1 MSLNAVKPMANS
13 PPYVKSSGQRLKSA
27 AQRTTEGQT
36 SKNLNPQKAKPQE
49 QPPQQSTS
57 RMKAL
62 PQLEPKPKKAPNGRR
77 SSKPII
83 NWFQRKLAGKVKTKR
98 TENAAPFIDNRTKV
112 PSRNGQ
118 RVASSPFPSSAVVA
132 GRGQGKL
139 EASVKRKTISLN
151 GEDDGR
157 GDIHSDEDE
166 DDEARSFDGSSTW
179 SPNSQHEA
187 DEDASVRPIPP
198 SAPPSPSPSRSS
210 SSYLSDPRTFRS
222 MAASTKPTT
231 LLSIDLNG
239 GGMAHI
245 AQAPTNATPPQ
256 AQRLPHIRTS
266 STGGGPALLNTG
278 TSITFSALPPSPSS
292 QSRPAS
298 LQAPQSI
305 AQQSSN
311 GPIVHVPL
319 HTSHHPRN
327 NPRPSSPPLDNASVL
342 TLASSAYAIPGLRP
356 GIGTS
361 APPSAMIG
369 GGDSVSHFGGG
380 ASMAFADAESTSHFN
395 LGDDE
400 RLDERDVDASVR
412 ALRPRSSRRGSW
424 ESEVSRWSARIQPGP
439 GTPSLVRERSVWT
452 TNSVRT
458 GALSMDRVEQDEE
471 NLDGQ
476 LEGGTTETEAPP
488 SSGLEASVHTSDSTT
503 PASTTPAISTELAS
517 LAGSQPPSK
526 ASHSSNE
533 DPPPAVVTPAV
544 VDEVAASQTKDTETS
559 QPFPSKEH

>member
-36 SKNLNPQKAKPQE
+36 SKNLNPRKRSP
-49 QPPQQSTS
+49 
-57 RMKAL
+57 
-62 PQLEPKPKKAPNGRR
+62 R
-77 SSKPII
+77 SSRPAIY
-83 NWFQRKLAGKVKTKR
+83 LANEGASAAR
-98 TENAAPFIDNRTKV
+98 AQAEESTEWAEIEQAHYQLV
-112 PSRNGQ
+112 PAQARGE
-118 RVASSPFPSSAVVA
+118 VVA

-151 GEDDGR
+151 DEDDGR

-412 ALRPRSSRRGSW
+412 HSGRVVREGAAGK
-424 ESEVSRWSARIQPGP
+424 A
-439 GTPSLVRERSVWT
+439 RERSVWT

-476 LEGGTTETEAPP
+476 LEG
-488 SSGLEASVHTSDSTT
+488 DSTT